1 MYLYEFHHLT
11 LVFRSYASAANA
23 YLYIL
28 YVYIYVYISMYIRC
42 LLVYINIKYIINI
55 YCYMYNE
62 RNDNNIITSHRGRRR
77 LTSGL
82 KEMDRISLVET

>member
-11 LVFRSYASAANA
+11 LEFRSYASAANA

-28 YVYIYVYISMYIRC
+28 YVYIYVYIRY